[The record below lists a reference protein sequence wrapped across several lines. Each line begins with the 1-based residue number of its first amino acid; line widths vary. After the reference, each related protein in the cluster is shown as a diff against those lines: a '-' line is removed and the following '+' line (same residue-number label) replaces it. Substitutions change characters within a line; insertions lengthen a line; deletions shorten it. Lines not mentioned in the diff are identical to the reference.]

1 MKQKMHDKQWFVQNL
16 EIKDKLQAILQ
27 LIHFLLLHSRIKI
40 TVQRIPCYIF
50 KMFNQDLY
58 L

>member
-27 LIHFLLLHSRIKI
+27 LIHFLLLHSKIKI
-40 TVQRIPCYIF
+40 TV
-50 KMFNQDLY
+50 
-58 L
+58 